1 MTQKPYI
8 YENVIKKIKPGWV
21 DFFECNK
28 EKLENI
34 LEKVNQDLEN
44 NKIFPFSKDL
54 FRALFYFEPTDIKLI
69 LLGQDPYIN
78 SEIINN
84 EIKPQACGLSF
95 SVLKCHKK
103 IPPSLVN
110 IYKEIKSCYP
120 EATIPTNGS
129 LRRWV
134 KKENILLL
142 NSALTVIEGKSNTHQ
157 KLWANFTD
165 DLIKFI
171 SEKNKQTMFLLM
183 GNFAIGKSKLIDTK
197 KHKIFTTAHPSPL
210 SAYRFFGCNIFR
222 EINNYLES
230 KNIESINWFN

>member
-1 MTQKPYI
+1 MTQKEYI
-8 YENVIKKIKPGWV
+8 YENVIKKIKSGWL
-21 DFFECNK
+21 DFFDNNK
-28 EKLENI
+28 ERLENI

-44 NKIFPFSKDL
+44 NIIFPFSKDI
-54 FRALFYFEPTDIKLI
+54 FRSLFYFEPTEIKLV

-78 SEIINN
+78 S

-95 SVLKCHKK
+95 SVPKCHKK

-120 EATIPTNGS
+120 ETTIPKHGS
-129 LRRWV
+129 LRRWA

-142 NSALTVIEGKSNTHQ
+142 NSALTVIKGKSNSHQ
-157 KLWANFTD
+157 KLWGNFTD

-171 SEKNKQTMFLLM
+171 SEKNKQTIFLLM
-183 GNFAIGKSKLIDTK
+183 GNFAIKKSNLIDTT

-210 SAYRFFGCNIFR
+210 SAYRFFGCNIFK